1 MAELGV
7 GVAEWREGRG
17 WGGNEVSAVTHRRG
31 DLPGGRGDGASSLA
45 FLPPYPCTTVM
56 YRIPCVQYESSCRE
70 LRMQSEQ
77 ATSEASQ
84 MRRMLAAKD
93 EELATACGCGGGGMW
108 IYVWGACGCGGTQM

>member
-1 MAELGV
+1 
-7 GVAEWREGRG
+7 
-17 WGGNEVSAVTHRRG
+17 
-31 DLPGGRGDGASSLA
+31 
-45 FLPPYPCTTVM
+45 M

-93 EELATACGCGGGGMW
+93 EELATACGCGGG
-108 IYVWGACGCGGTQM
+108 ACGYMCGYMCGGHVGVGTRG